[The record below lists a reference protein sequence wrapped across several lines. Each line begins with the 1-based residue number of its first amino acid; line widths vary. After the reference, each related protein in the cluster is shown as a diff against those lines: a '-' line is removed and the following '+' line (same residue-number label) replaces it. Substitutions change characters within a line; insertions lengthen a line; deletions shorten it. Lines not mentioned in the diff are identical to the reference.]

1 MQQTPLP
8 LALDA
13 PQKPPRWRPPGPV
26 AIGSVRTRPD
36 PAGTLRVWVKVSHRR
51 WRPRAVIVYELH
63 HGPVPAGC
71 VVHHRDRNSLNDA
84 PDNLMALTRAA
95 HAAEHAYPLAVVE
108 QCSQS
113 MRLAF

>member
-1 MQQTPLP
+1 M
-8 LALDA
+8 
-13 PQKPPRWRPPGPV
+13 
-26 AIGSVRTRPD
+26 
-36 PAGTLRVWVKVSHRR
+36 
-51 WRPRAVIVYELH
+51 IVYELH